1 MAALHSSHM
10 TIDVTN
16 WITIT
21 VWFLRVLLATFQS
34 CVELTVQVHELHA
47 VIMSVA
53 YALSAGLLQPLVK
66 ELTNEQ
72 DPLTCL
78 AALSLLKEQI
88 QQASNTTLKLL
99 LAEFFL
105 PHLEQLLTRAD
116 SIIKP
121 TAMQAQHSALDK
133 LPSCHLHSFVV

>member
-1 MAALHSSHM
+1 MIM
-10 TIDVTN
+10 TK
-16 WITIT
+16 
-21 VWFLRVLLATFQS
+21 
-34 CVELTVQVHELHA
+34 A
-47 VIMSVA
+47 VSM
-53 YALSAGLLQPLVK
+53 SAGLLQPLLK

-78 AALSLLKEQI
+78 AALSLLKEQTE
-88 QQASNTTLKLL
+88 QTSNTTLKLL

-121 TAMQAQHSALDK
+121 TAMQACPQYLTSSQFAVCVDVWCVMPAT
-133 LPSCHLHSFVV
+133 PSGWESLL

>member
-1 MAALHSSHM
+1 M
-10 TIDVTN
+10 
-16 WITIT
+16 
-21 VWFLRVLLATFQS
+21 
-34 CVELTVQVHELHA
+34 
-47 VIMSVA
+47 
-53 YALSAGLLQPLVK
+53 SAGLLQPLVK

-88 QQASNTTLKLL
+88 EQAGNTTLKLL

-116 SIIKP
+116 RIIKP
-121 TAMQAQHSALDK
+121 TAMQARPQPLT
-133 LPSCHLHSFVV
+133 SCHGATCIHFWCVIPATASGWESLVVSSSSGFMSNSGAH